1 MVVEVYCDGS
11 GQTMECPGGWGTVVV
26 VDGVEKLRLSG
37 SISNATNNIAEI
49 TAAIMGL
56 EAVAGDSTL
65 SASRPTLVSDS
76 QLVLGYAS
84 GKYQCKA
91 YHLVPLYIRLKK
103 VYRQLEASTR
113 WVKGH
118 SGDHYNEICDKL
130 AKAARE
136 EIKNG

>member
-1 MVVEVYCDGS
+1 MVVEVYADGS
-11 GQTMECPGGWGTVVV
+11 GQTMAGAGGWGFVVV
-26 VDGVEKLRLSG
+26 VDGVERCRQSG

-56 EAVAGDSTL
+56 EAVSNDPEISGSK
-65 SASRPTLVSDS
+65 PTLVSDS

-84 GKYQCKA
+84 GRYQCKA

-118 SGDHYNEICDKL
+118 SGDHYNEICDQL
-130 AKAARE
+130 AKTARE
-136 EIKNG
+136 NHK